1 MVFYKYS
8 FLVAFIPCHMIVVE
22 YCGSIFVIC
31 VNQIVVHPSVG
42 PFILAVF

>member
-8 FLVAFIPCHMIVVE
+8 FLVAFIPRHMMVE
-22 YCGSIFVIC
+22 YCGFIFVIC

-42 PFILAVF
+42 PFILAVL